1 MRAFGPVPS
10 RRLGQSLGINNIPP
24 KVCTYSCVYCQ
35 IGKTEHLNLERQA
48 FYDPDELAREVSD
61 KVTELRKRNTRIDY
75 LSFVPDGEPTLDS
88 NLGEHIERLKPLN
101 IKIAVITNGTL
112 INLPDVRA
120 DLQKADLVSLKVD
133 AVSRSAWL
141 KVDRPHKSLDLET
154 ILEGMLEFRANFN
167 GELLSETML
176 LKGKNDSVEEIRRI
190 ARFLASLRPERSYI
204 AIPTRPPTVKGLA
217 PASDHVLNLAYQV
230 FKERLP
236 RVELLIG
243 QGGDEFGYS
252 GNIENDL
259 LDITSVHPMS
269 EKNIKEYL
277 KNAGADWKVITEL
290 IKQGSLIEVEYQ
302 GQKFYLRRLPRK
314 SKSN

>member
-101 IKIAVITNGTL
+101 IKIAVITNGSL
-112 INLPDVRA
+112 IALPGVRE